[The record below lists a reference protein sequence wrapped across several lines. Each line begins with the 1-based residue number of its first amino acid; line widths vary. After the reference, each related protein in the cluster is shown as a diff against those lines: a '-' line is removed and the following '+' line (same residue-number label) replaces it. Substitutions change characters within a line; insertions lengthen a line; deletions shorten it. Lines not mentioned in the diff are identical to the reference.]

1 MRADLHIH
9 TYYSDGKYPPE
20 ELARR
25 AKAAGLSLI
34 SLTDHDSLAGLNEK
48 RAAAEGEGLSFVS
61 GWEVS
66 AYEGEAKVHVLGYGC
81 LPDAAYEDFLEER
94 RRGALARAEEMI
106 RKGNRYFS
114 LHLTLADA
122 ERFHLKKEA
131 PLHTMHVVSA
141 FSQKLGV
148 KRGALYLSAFSAGKP
163 CCSDIGRPTP
173 FDALRVIHASGG
185 IASLAHP
192 GRIPLPEQE
201 KFALIDA
208 LVAAGLDG
216 IECVHS
222 DHTCDEAEKF
232 ARYAAA
238 HGLLVTGGSDYHA
251 EGRNREIGLPPFT
264 PSEALLAAFSRL
276 GGGMG
281 R

>member
-9 TYYSDGKYPPE
+9 TYYSDGKYSPRE
-20 ELARR
+20 IAAR
-25 AKAAGLSLI
+25 AAQAGVELI
-34 SLTDHDSLAGLNEK
+34 SMTDHDSLEGLEEK
-48 RAAAEGEGLSFVS
+48 RAAARAEGLKYVA

-66 AYEGEAKVHVLGYGC
+66 SYAGDAKVHVLGYGC
-81 LPDAAYEDFLEER
+81 SPCAAYTDFLAAR
-94 RRGALARAEEMI
+94 REGALVRARDMI
-106 RKGNRYFS
+106 AKGNAYF
-114 LHLTLADA
+114 HLGVTLSDA

-148 KRGALYLSAFSAGKP
+148 KRGVLYLSAFSAGKP

-173 FDALRVIHASGG
+173 FDALRVIHAAGG